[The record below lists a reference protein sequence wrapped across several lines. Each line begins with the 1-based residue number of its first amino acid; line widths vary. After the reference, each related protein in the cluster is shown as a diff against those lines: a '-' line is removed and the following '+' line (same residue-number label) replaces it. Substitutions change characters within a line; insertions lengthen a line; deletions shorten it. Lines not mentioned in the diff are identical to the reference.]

1 MELLLWY
8 LQLQPAEQRN
18 SDQIREMVGSVELVQ
33 PVEQVAVAAAVV
45 VVVVVEAAA
54 DLLAFA
60 DLLERGLEG
69 RRVYRLGRSVAAG
82 TRIAGRSCGR
92 CDYRATS
99 LSLVPAF
106 LPGR

>member
-1 MELLLWY
+1 MELLLWH

-18 SDQIREMVGSVELVQ
+18 SDQIREMVGSVE
-33 PVEQVAVAAAVV
+33 PVEQVAVAAA

>member
-1 MELLLWY
+1 MELLLWH

-18 SDQIREMVGSVELVQ
+18 SDQIREMVGSVE
-33 PVEQVAVAAAVV
+33 PVEQVAVAAVAAA

>member
-1 MELLLWY
+1 MELLLWH

-33 PVEQVAVAAAVV
+33 PVEQVAVAAV